1 MTTIIQILL
10 VIIIMASMVMILL
23 SIGRLA
29 KGTQFDDPNT
39 TSVLKQEVKEKKEVL
54 THNSAFNY
62 ILSGRESGRTSSN
75 DPSSRRLWRVYIP
88 KSSASWRN
96 FFSIFLFKEEWR
108 IILSNFLRYG
118 KSFKEIPLN
127 PPPNIR

>member
-1 MTTIIQILL
+1 
-10 VIIIMASMVMILL
+10 MVMILL

-75 DPSSRRLWRVYIP
+75 DPSSRRL
-88 KSSASWRN
+88 
-96 FFSIFLFKEEWR
+96 
-108 IILSNFLRYG
+108 
-118 KSFKEIPLN
+118 
-127 PPPNIR
+127 